1 VPITVSVRCT
11 VDAIRVLEAAVAAF
25 LVEAADAPPRSYLA
39 NNGDEIV
46 VAAVELLDVIG
57 TLKARHRGVRA

>member
-1 VPITVSVRCT
+1 M
-11 VDAIRVLEAAVAAF
+11 DAIRVLEAAVAAF

-39 NNGDEIV
+39 NNGDEVV

-57 TLKARHRGVRA
+57 TLKAQRRGVRA